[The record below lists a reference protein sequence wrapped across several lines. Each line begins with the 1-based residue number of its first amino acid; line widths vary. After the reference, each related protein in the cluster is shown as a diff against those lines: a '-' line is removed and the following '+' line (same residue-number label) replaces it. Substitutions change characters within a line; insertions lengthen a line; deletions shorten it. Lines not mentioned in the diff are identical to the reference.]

1 MPFVKVIKTSAFY
14 SRYQV
19 AFRRRREGKTDYY
32 ARKRLIAQDKN
43 KYNSPKYRLVVRFT
57 NADVVCQI
65 VYSKIRGD
73 VVMTAAYSHELPRY
87 GVKVG
92 LTNYAAAYAT
102 GLLLARR
109 HLKNLR
115 LDTKYVGKKEAD
127 GEDFLVTRR
136 RGRRPFLANL
146 DVGLVRTTTGARVFG
161 SLKGALDGGLHIP
174 HSVKKFYGYDREKKQ
189 LDSSKLR
196 HAIFGGHVADYMK
209 LLSKSN
215 PSKYKKH
222 FSRYIKANVS
232 PDSLEA
238 IYKGAH
244 AAIRKNPS
252 LVRTKK
258 KKPVVQKRHQKKK
271 LTAEQRKKR
280 VQKKLNLIA
289 KKTKRIEKFKTKK
302 GIVDAPVVAKIRLEH
317 VVEEIE
323 IAPPPPVAEPKK
335 VDPKKAAEAKKAEP
349 KKAEAKGKK

>member
-1 MPFVKVIKTSAFY
+1 MGFVKVIKTSAFY

-57 NADVVCQI
+57 NSDVIAQI

-92 LTNYAAAYAT
+92 LTNYASAYAT

-109 HLKNLR
+109 HLKKLR

-146 DVGLVRTTTGARVFG
+146 DVGLVRTTTGARVF
-161 SLKGALDGGLHIP
+161 STLKGALDGGLHVP
-174 HSVKKFYGYDREKKQ
+174 HSVKKFYGYDKEKKA
-189 LDSSKLR
+189 LDSAKLR
-196 HAIFGGHVADYMK
+196 HAIFGGHVSDYMK
-209 LLSKSN
+209 LLSKNS
-215 PSKYKKH
+215 PSKYKKQ
-222 FSRYIKANVS
+222 FSRYIKANVA
-232 PDSLEA
+232 PEGLEA
-238 IYKGAH
+238 LYKKAH

-252 LVRTKK
+252 IVRTKK
-258 KKPVVQKRHQKKK
+258 KVPTVQRHWNKQK
-271 LTAEQRKKR
+271 LSAEQRRKR
-280 VQKKLNLIA
+280 VQKKLKQLA
-289 KKTKRIEKFKTKK
+289 RKKKREDKIKAKK
-302 GIVDAPVVAKIRLEH
+302 GIVDVEPVKKIRKEA
-317 VVEEIE
+317 EPEPE
-323 IAPPPPVAEPKK
+323 PEPVKKEEPKK
-335 VDPKKAAEAKKAEP
+335 SSSSSSAVGGFDMF
-349 KKAEAKGKK
+349 GDD

>member
-1 MPFVKVIKTSAFY
+1 MGFVKVVKTSAFY

-19 AFRRRREGKTDYY
+19 SFRRRREGKTDYY

-57 NADVVCQI
+57 NSDVVCQI

-92 LTNYAAAYAT
+92 LTNYASAYAT

-109 HLKNLR
+109 HLKNLH
-115 LDTKYVGKKEAD
+115 LDTKYIGKKEAD

-146 DVGLVRTTTGARVFG
+146 DVGLVRTTTGARVFA

-189 LDSSKLR
+189 LDAAKLR
-196 HAIFGGHVADYMK
+196 HAIFGGHVSDYMK
-209 LLSKSN
+209 IMSKNN

-222 FSRYIKANVS
+222 FSRYIKANVT
-232 PDSLEA
+232 PEALETL
-238 IYKGAH
+238 YKGAH
-244 AAIRKNPS
+244 AAIRRNPS
-252 LVRTKK
+252 MVRTKK
-258 KKPVVQKRHQKKK
+258 KKALVHKNYNKKK

-280 VQKKLNLIA
+280 VQKKLSIIA
-289 KKTKRIEKFKTKK
+289 KKNKRAEKIRAKL
-302 GIVDAPVVAKIRLEH
+302 GIVEVRVVKKRVEK
-317 VVEEIE
+317 VVEE
-323 IAPPPPVAEPKK
+323 APPPPPPEPKK
-335 VDPKKAAEAKKAEP
+335 ADPKKAEPKKAEP